1 MEKDYRITIGLEVH
15 VQLKTKSKMFCGCAT
30 TFGAAPN
37 SQTCPVCLGMPGVLP
52 VMNKRA
58 FELAVKTA
66 LALNCEIA
74 PVTRFDRKS
83 YYYPDLPKNYQISQY
98 DQPLSRNGWLD
109 VETSA
114 GTRRIR
120 IRRVHLEEDAGKLIH
135 AGKGSGTPDGVKG
148 PGPFSCVDL
157 NRTGQP
163 LMEIVSEPDIH
174 SVEELR
180 EYLAAIKRLLV
191 YLDVSNC
198 NMEEG
203 NIRADANI
211 SVQRDADGRETST
224 PISEIKNMNSFSAA
238 EKAMAFE
245 AERLAR
251 RLAEGVT
258 METHPKETRGWDD
271 DRGVTVAQRQKEEA
285 SDYRYFPDPDLA
297 PVTMTAEWLAAIR
310 AEIPELPDARQKR
323 FMREYGL
330 SNTDA
335 GVLTADRHIAD
346 YFEELAVQTH
356 DARRASVWVTQTIMR
371 TLNTENMTIEQL
383 PLHMVNVVEVIQLV
397 AQNTISNTSA
407 NTVVWPEMIKTGKSA
422 KEIVA
427 EKGLA
432 QVSDTGALDAAIAAV
447 IAKFPSQVEQFRSG
461 KEGVFNFLVGMV
473 MKETQGKANPQR
485 VGEMLRKKLS

>member
-1 MEKDYRITIGLEVH
+1 MTTTTVETRRDWRITIGLEVH

-66 LALNCEIA
+66 LALHCEIA

-98 DQPLSRNGWLD
+98 DQPLSRNGYLD
-109 VETSA
+109 VVTSA
-114 GTRRIR
+114 GPRRIR
-120 IRRVHLEEDAGKLIH
+120 IRRVHLEEDAGKLVH
-135 AGKGSGTPDGVKG
+135 TAGGASA
-148 PGPFSCVDL
+148 VDL
-157 NRTGQP
+157 NRTGLP

-180 EYLAAIKRLLV
+180 EYLASLKRLLV

-245 AERLAR
+245 GERLAR

-258 METHPKETRGWDD
+258 MATHPKETRGWDD

-297 PVTMTAEWLAAIR
+297 PVTIDAEWLAAIR
-310 AEIPELPDARQKR
+310 AEIPELPDARRKR
-323 FMREYGL
+323 FVRDYRL
-330 SNTDA
+330 SEVDA

-346 YFEELAVQTH
+346 YFEKLSSQTR
-356 DARRASVWVTQTIMR
+356 DARRACVWVTQTIMR
-371 TLNTENMTIEQL
+371 TLNTENTIIEQL
-383 PLHMVNVVEVIQLV
+383 PVPERTAEVIQLV
-397 AQNTISNTSA
+397 AQNTMSNTSA
-407 NTVVWPEMIKTGKSA
+407 NTVVWPEMIKTGKRA
-422 KEIVA
+422 AEIIA
-427 EKGLA
+427 EKGLE

-447 IAKFPSQVEQFRSG
+447 VAKFPSQVEQFRSG

-473 MKETQGKANPQR
+473 MKETRGKANPQM
-485 VGEMLRKKLS
+485 VGELLKKRLSS